1 MKEFFKK
8 ELISKLRA
16 LDELN
21 GVTTRDYQIAKCYF
35 TAHDFHLFNKL
46 EQRARAKSLSERL

>member
-46 EQRARAKSLSERL
+46 E